1 MTVAADPPISARAT
15 LDPTETIGPVD
26 RRLFG
31 SFVEHMGRGV
41 YTGIYEPG
49 HPTADQDG
57 LRRDVIELV
66 REMGVTTV
74 RYPGGNFVSGY
85 RWEDGVGPAAERP
98 RRLDLAWHSLE
109 TNAFGLDEFMRW
121 TAAAGVEPILT
132 VNLATRGV
140 LEALDLLEYANHP
153 SGTQL
158 SDLRITHGAIEP
170 YDIRTWC
177 LGNELDGPW
186 QVGHKTATEYGRL
199 ACETARAMRRFDP
212 ELRLVLAGSSAAWMP
227 TFGTWERTV
236 LDEAYEYVDDISLH
250 AYYEEGDDLASFL
263 ASGVAMDRYI
273 EEVVAIVDEVAA
285 AKGSDKRV
293 ELSMD
298 EWNVWY
304 LQRHEERFPP
314 ADWREAPRIAEDAY
328 TVADAVV
335 VGSLLISFLKH
346 ADRVTSACMSEL
358 VNTIA
363 PIKTE
368 PGGGAWRES
377 TFHPFALTARHAH
390 GRAVS
395 LAIDGPSMATAAH
408 GDVSALDGTAVV
420 DDESGAVTV
429 FVVNR
434 HPTTGVELTVD
445 LSSIPPEGIDTAL
458 VLSDGDVHAVNTA
471 LDPHRV
477 RPMPLSDARL
487 DGTTLSTRLPPVSWA
502 MIRLETA

>member
-1 MTVAADPPISARAT
+1 MAVDRPLGAKAT
-15 LDPTETIGPVD
+15 LDPTGTIGVVD

-49 HPTADQDG
+49 HPSADEDG

-85 RWEDGVGPAAERP
+85 RWEDGVGPGAERP
-98 RRLDLAWHSLE
+98 KRLDLAWHSLE

-121 TAAAGVEPILT
+121 TAAAGVEPMLT

-140 LEALDLLEYANHP
+140 LDALDLLEYANHP
-153 SGTQL
+153 GGTQL
-158 SDLRITHGAIEP
+158 SDRRIEHGAVDP
-170 YDIRTWC
+170 YAIRTWC

-186 QVGHKTATEYGRL
+186 QVGHKTAAEYGRL

-212 ELRLVLAGSSAAWMP
+212 SLRLVLAGSSGAWMP
-227 TFGTWERTV
+227 TFGAWERTV
-236 LDEAYEYVDDISLH
+236 LEEAYDHVDDISLH
-250 AYYEEGDDLASFL
+250 AYYEEGNDLASFL
-263 ASGVAMDRYI
+263 ASGVAMDRHI
-273 EEVVAIVDEVAA
+273 EDVVAIVDEVAT
-285 AKGSDKRV
+285 AKDTDKRV

-304 LQRHEERFPP
+304 LGRHEETFPP
-314 ADWREAPRIAEDAY
+314 TDWAEAPRIAEDAY

-335 VGSLLISFLKH
+335 VGSLLISLLRH

-368 PGGGAWRES
+368 PGGGVWRES
-377 TFHPFALTARHAH
+377 TFYPFALTARYAH
-390 GRAVS
+390 GRAVD
-395 LAIDGPSMATAAH
+395 LAITGPSMDTTAH
-408 GDVSALDGTAVV
+408 GDVSAVDGVAVV
-420 DDESGAVTV
+420 DDESGAVAV

-434 HPTTGVELTVD
+434 HPSAAVELSLDLGSMPPVTV
-445 LSSIPPEGIDTAL
+445 DTAL
-458 VLSDGDVHAVNTA
+458 VLNDEDVHAVNTSSQP
-471 LDPHRV
+471 LRV
-477 RPMPLSDARL
+477 RPATLTDTRL
-487 DGTTLSTRLPPVSWA
+487 DGTSLGTRLPPVSWA
-502 MIRLETA
+502 MIRLEIA